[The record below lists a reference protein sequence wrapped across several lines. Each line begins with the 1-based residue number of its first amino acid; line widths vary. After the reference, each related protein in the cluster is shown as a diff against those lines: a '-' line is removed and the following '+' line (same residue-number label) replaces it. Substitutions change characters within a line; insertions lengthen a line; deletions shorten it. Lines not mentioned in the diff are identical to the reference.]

1 MEININRTDLIK
13 SKGKVKVEI
22 QITSTD
28 LKGINVD
35 RIAKSISEVRSIQNV
50 KNQKDEGDNH
60 GI

>member
-35 RIAKSISEVRSIQNV
+35 RIAKSII
-50 KNQKDEGDNH
+50 
-60 GI
+60 